1 MLARMVERLRVSIVV
16 IGDEIL
22 GGFVQDTNSHW
33 LAVRL
38 HELGV
43 PLERVSTV
51 PDELGAIREALLTEL
66 ERSRPRLVLTCG
78 GIGSTPDDLT
88 MEAVARSLGLGLER
102 QPDIDDRITVALE
115 WTARQGADVT
125 AEHERSMRKMAMVP
139 QGAYLLSGA
148 QGVAPGVALD
158 VDGGCKA
165 AGGAT
170 IVILPGV
177 PAELKRIMEHG
188 IQPLLLEGRG
198 EPLHVAELR
207 HPYPESTLN
216 PVLER
221 IVAEYPDVHLG
232 SYPGRECIIRLK
244 GTPERVEDAM
254 ALVRAHV
261 DALAADPGAQ
271 RLREA
276 WQERWSGDSPRP
288 AS

>member
-1 MLARMVERLRVSIVV
+1 MVERLRVSVVV

-51 PDELGAIREALLTEL
+51 PDQLDAIREALLTEL
-66 ERSRPRLVLTCG
+66 GRARPRLVLTCG

-115 WTARQGADVT
+115 WTARQGVDVT

-139 QGAYLLSGA
+139 EGAYLLSGA

-232 SYPGRECIIRLK
+232 SYPGQECIIRLK
-244 GTPERVEDAM
+244 GAPERVEAAM

-261 DALAADPGAQ
+261 EALAADAGAQ